1 MSGRHRTTETME
13 TQTDEYDSPWKEIME
28 IYFQECIEFF
38 FPVAANEIDWS
49 KGYIFLD
56 KELQKIVRDAEL
68 GRRYVDK
75 LVKVWLKNGSE
86 QWVLIHLEVQGE
98 PETNF
103 EGRIYSYHSRLFLSY
118 NCPVASFVILGD
130 DRPQWKPQEY
140 KNEIWGC
147 EITFKF
153 PMVKLLDYNE
163 KWAELE
169 NSTNPFATVVMAHL
183 KAKETKKKPLDRRRW
198 KLFITKRLY
207 QKGYQRKDIMDLF
220 HFIDWVMRLPLDLEK
235 SFLEDID
242 SYEEE
247 QKMPY
252 ITSAERIGRE
262 KGLKEGMLLGAIELG
277 LELKFGP
284 EGLEL
289 LPEIAK
295 IGDLEVLS
303 AIKEGIKK
311 GNNLKQLR
319 SYYQ

>member
-1 MSGRHRTTETME
+1 M
-13 TQTDEYDSPWKEIME
+13 
-28 IYFQECIEFF
+28 
-38 FPVAANEIDWS
+38 
-49 KGYIFLD
+49 
-56 KELQKIVRDAEL
+56 
-68 GRRYVDK
+68 
-75 LVKVWLKNGSE
+75 KVWLKNGSE

-103 EGRIYSYHSRLFLSY
+103 EGRIYEYHSRLFLSY

-130 DRPQWKPQEY
+130 DHPQWKPQEY
-140 KNEIWGC
+140 K
-147 EITFKF
+147 
-153 PMVKLLDYNE
+153 
-163 KWAELE
+163 AELE

-183 KAKETKKKPLDRRRW
+183 KAKETRKKPLDRRRW

-262 KGLKEGMLLGAIELG
+262 EGLKEGMLLGAIELG

-311 GNNLKQLR
+311 GNNLAQLR